1 MTTIRDIRFDQA
13 VLRVDQSRVP
23 KADLSLFDPEDP
35 RLHPEP
41 VAEGGRQAAWFV
53 QGDFGPAVLRR
64 YRRGGLVAS
73 FSQDKYVWTGQQN
86 TRSFA
91 EFDLLHRMHQQGVPV
106 PAPIAA
112 LYQRQGLFYR
122 AAILMQRIPGAV
134 PLALRFEEGHHEAV
148 AEAIFVM
155 HQQDV
160 WHADL
165 NAYNILLDEQDK
177 VWLIDFDKGRR
188 QNLSIELRE
197 ANLRRLRRSLIKIA
211 GASGVAWWEGLEH
224 AYARISRLRSPL

>member
-1 MTTIRDIRFDQA
+1 MTVRDIVIGA
-13 VLRVDQSRVP
+13 SVVRVDQSLTPR
-23 KADLSLFDPEDP
+23 ADLSLFDPDDP
-35 RLHPEP
+35 GVRTEQ
-41 VAEGGRQAAWFV
+41 VTEGGRQAAWFV
-53 QGDFGPAVLRR
+53 QGDFGLAVLRR
-64 YRRGGLVAS
+64 YRRGGLVARI
-73 FSQDKYVWTGQQN
+73 SQDQYVWTGQDN

-91 EFDLLHRMHQQGVPV
+91 EFGLLRLLHKRGVRV

-112 LYQRQGLFYR
+112 MYSRQGLLYR
-122 AAILMQRIPGAV
+122 AAILTQRIPGAV
-134 PLALRFEEGHHEAV
+134 PLASKFEEGHHEAV
-148 AEAIFVM
+148 AQAIFDM

-165 NAYNILLDEQDK
+165 NAYNILFDQDDQ

-188 QNLSIELRE
+188 QNLSIERRE

-211 GASGVAWWEGLEH
+211 GAPGVAWWEGLEH